1 MEARKPGGNS
11 QPNVMKGEAADKFD
25 MAKAESELDASER
38 KLAEAVAKL
47 APAGDGLAFIETRI
61 HGTFEG
67 WNGETIFKM
76 ENGRI

>member
-11 QPNVMKGEAADKFD
+11 QPNVMKEATDKFD
-25 MAKAESELDASER
+25 MAKGESELDASER

-61 HGTFEG
+61 DGTFEG
-67 WNGETIFKM
+67 WDAETIFKM